1 MRSDPRSTRGAH
13 KRRATSNQ
21 QEPHTWDLKMKETPT
36 VNRRDLLL
44 GATPAATLLVMGA
57 TATDSAA
64 AQMATAVMD
73 YVPTY
78 FNSVE
83 WSFINAAVG
92 RLIPSDGPGPG
103 GLETGVPEFI
113 DRQME
118 LPYGYGAYFYLQGPF
133 QPDAPATLGYQLRY
147 TPRELY
153 RSGIAAANDAC
164 RTAAGKVFAELPP
177 DEQDR
182 FLASLEKN
190 QVQLSGQ
197 PAAAFFAQLLEN
209 KREGYFADPLYGGNR
224 GMAAWK
230 WIGFPG
236 ARADFTDW
244 IDQAGQKYPYGPVAI
259 SGARD

>member
-1 MRSDPRSTRGAH
+1 MKDTSAIN
-13 KRRATSNQ
+13 RRA
-21 QEPHTWDLKMKETPT
+21 
-36 VNRRDLLL
+36 LLL
-44 GATPAATLLVMGA
+44 GASPTAALMMMGAATPGSAVA
-57 TATDSAA
+57 ETAT
-64 AQMATAVMD
+64 TASG
-73 YVPTY
+73 YVPKF
-78 FNSVE
+78 FNAVE
-83 WSFINAAVG
+83 WRFINAAVA

-118 LPYGYGAYFYLQGPF
+118 LPYGHGAYFYMQGPF
-133 QPDAPATLGYQLRY
+133 QPDAPPTLGYQLRY

-164 RTAAGKVFAELPP
+164 GATAGKAFADLTA

-190 QVQLSGQ
+190 QVRLSGP
-197 PAAAFFAQLLEN
+197 PAAALFGQLLEN
-209 KREGYFADPLYGGNR
+209 VREGYFADPRYGGNR

>member
-1 MRSDPRSTRGAH
+1 
-13 KRRATSNQ
+13 
-21 QEPHTWDLKMKETPT
+21 MKETLAI
-36 VNRRDLLL
+36 NRRTLLL
-44 GATPAATLLVMGA
+44 GATPSATLMILGAAT
-57 TATDSAA
+57 TDSAIA
-64 AQMATAVMD
+64 RPATTFAD
-73 YVPTY
+73 YVPTF
-78 FNSVE
+78 FNDVE

-103 GLETGVPEFI
+103 GLETGVPAFI

-118 LPYGYGAYFYLQGPF
+118 LPYGHGAYFYLQGPF

-153 RSGIAAANDAC
+153 RSGIAAANEAC
-164 RTAAGKVFAELPP
+164 RTAASKVFADLTP

-182 FLASLEKN
+182 FLGSLEKN
-190 QVQLSGQ
+190 EVQLSGP
-197 PAAAFFAQLLEN
+197 PAGALFAQLLEN
-209 KREGYFADPLYGGNR
+209 AREGYFADPLYGGNR